1 MRPGKKRRE
10 SAAAPKREQTRRP
23 ESRRETRPSSD
34 AVAGR
39 NPVVEALRAKIP
51 AKELLV
57 AERAEIDERMQE
69 AMRLAKN
76 QNLLIKEV
84 PPRIITSWLPRRDPY
99 ELKSI
104 RSIP

>member
-51 AKELLV
+51 PKSCWSPSALRSMSVCKRRC
-57 AERAEIDERMQE
+57 AW
-69 AMRLAKN
+69 
-76 QNLLIKEV
+76 
-84 PPRIITSWLPRRDPY
+84 PRIKTC
-99 ELKSI
+99 
-104 RSIP
+104 